1 MAGWAGSLQCT
12 AACREE
18 ICTVSASDAR
28 RGDTKVNARLAEWL
42 GIIGI
47 LNRRLRLAR
56 WQMESL
62 SGKRNGSSG
71 TSENHP
77 PPDPLP
83 PPCLS
88 THTQAGTRTHL
99 IISPSPSVFLS
110 RLAGGDLP
118 PPGFPRCLIN
128 YPSPI
133 VYQEAREALKWPLSG
148 GRIDFPDREGER
160 HQRCEE
166 ARLEAGQE
174 ERGGRSS

>member
-1 MAGWAGSLQCT
+1 MCA
-12 AACREE
+12 RVY
-18 ICTVSASDAR
+18 TVSRARR
-28 RGDTKVNARLAEWL
+28 RGDTKVNAACGMRSRL
-42 GIIGI
+42 G
-47 LNRRLRLAR
+47 RQQMAR

-148 GRIDFPDREGER
+148 GRIDFPDREGGR
-160 HQRCEE
+160 Q
-166 ARLEAGQE
+166 
-174 ERGGRSS
+174 GGKETPAL